1 MLSGRFIVIDGTD
14 GSGKETQTKL
24 LIERLRNEGYP
35 VETVS
40 FPQYGRKSAGP
51 TEEYLEGLY
60 GTAQEVGPKLA
71 SHFYAIDRYAA
82 SFRIRRWLENGVS
95 VASDRWVSA
104 NMGHQG
110 GKIHDPAERRAFFAW
125 LDELEYGTF
134 KLPHPDLSIVL
145 HVPAEIGQELARKR
159 DAVQDIHQ
167 RDLSHLKDAEA
178 AYLDMV
184 RLFPD
189 RFKLIECVRD
199 GKLMS
204 REDIH
209 ALVWAAVK
217 PLLPERPAPAA

>member
-14 GSGKETQTKL
+14 GSGKETQTRL
-24 LIERLRNEGYP
+24 LIERLRKEGYP

-60 GTAQEVGPKLA
+60 GTAKEVGPRIA
-71 SHFYAIDRYAA
+71 SHFYAVDRYAA
-82 SFRIRRWLENGVS
+82 SFGIRRWLDAGVNV
-95 VASDRWVSA
+95 VADRWTSS

-110 GKIHDPAERRAFFAW
+110 GKLADAEERHAFYRW
-125 LDELEYGTF
+125 NDDLEYGTF
-134 KLPHPDLSIVL
+134 KLPRPDASIVL
-145 HVPAEIGQELARKR
+145 HVPAEIGQQLAQKR

-167 RDLSHLKDAEA
+167 SDLSHLKAAET

-184 RLFPD
+184 KTFPE
-189 RFKLIECVRD
+189 RFKLIECTRD

-204 REDIH
+204 REEIH
-209 ALVWAAVK
+209 ELVWAAVK